1 MSFQRKRKDFCYLRQ
16 WNDAQKR
23 RQRTFLYAYI
33 LLALFILLVAASY
46 TWFSL
51 SKTPRVS
58 DMDVYISSQT
68 GLELAET
75 YEAPD
80 DDWGEVLDF
89 ANIVGTDT
97 QLKPASW
104 SGEREALVTTDYG
117 TDGRIIGDSYT
128 TLTDEENANRNDD
141 YGYYVKGT
149 FYARSDSQVTVS
161 LGDAVEVNGGK
172 NTSGTYVIGTPLWN
186 TTTLLHDDGGQGA
199 ETAVR
204 LGIRITKIDPELGK
218 AYGDSEFYIY
228 EPNYDVHIDP
238 EIEGEVET
246 ENVDDQ
252 GPLTDEAHMIRQ
264 TASTWSEANPVQS
277 DVTIKSL
284 GKFDTTTELFE
295 LEPGEMAAIDLYIW
309 LEGQDVDC
317 SNLIEDAQIIA
328 NIQLTTDYSAQS
340 GLVKIR

>member
-1 MSFQRKRKDFCYLRQ
+1 MKQLNQEQR
-16 WNDAQKR
+16 R
-23 RQRTFLYAYI
+23 RRRTILYVYI
-33 LLALFILLVAASY
+33 LVALFVLLVAASY
-46 TWFSL
+46 TWFSI
-51 SKTPRVS
+51 SRTPRVS
-58 DMDVYISSQT
+58 DMDVFISAQT

-75 YEAPD
+75 YDASD
-80 DDWGEVLDF
+80 DEWGEVVDF
-89 ANIVGTDT
+89 SDIIGTDT
-97 QLKPASW
+97 QLKPSSW
-104 SGEREALVTTDYG
+104 SEEREALVVSDYG
-117 TDGRIIGDSYT
+117 TDGRTIENSYT
-128 TLTDEENANRNDD
+128 TLNDEQNANRNDD

-149 FYARSDSQVTVS
+149 FYARSDTKVRVS
-161 LGDAVEVNGGK
+161 LGDAVEVNEGK
-172 NTSGTYVIGTPLWN
+172 NTAGTYVIGTPLWN
-186 TTTLLHDDGGQGA
+186 TQTLLHDDGGQGA

-204 LGIRITKIDPELGK
+204 LGLRITKIDQELGK